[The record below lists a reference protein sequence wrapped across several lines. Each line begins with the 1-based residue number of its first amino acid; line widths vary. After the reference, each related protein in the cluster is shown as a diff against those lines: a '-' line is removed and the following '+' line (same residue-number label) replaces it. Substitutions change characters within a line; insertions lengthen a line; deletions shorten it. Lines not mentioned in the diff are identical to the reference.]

1 MPKTT
6 SVWLLKH
13 YPPLR
18 EIAPDDWDEIFHQAG
33 KPWDEEEDEYIRQW
47 YGREPAMN
55 MAYALGRTSNTGRA
69 SWKLTGR
76 SEKMS
81 VRQNSSRIL
90 MSIKPEFAYQILDG
104 KKFYEYRRVLPR
116 ESFTKVVVYASSPV
130 QRFIGEFDVDEVIT
144 GDLED
149 VWNRTRYRGG
159 ILKDYYDRY
168 FSGKTVAHALH
179 VVRPIQYRY
188 SVDPKDIIADFHP
201 PQSFSYL
208 TDELYVRIEGASNG
222 KILR

>member
-1 MPKTT
+1 
-6 SVWLLKH
+6 
-13 YPPLR
+13 
-18 EIAPDDWDEIFHQAG
+18 
-33 KPWDEEEDEYIRQW
+33 
-47 YGREPAMN
+47 
-55 MAYALGRTSNTGRA
+55 
-69 SWKLTGR
+69 
-76 SEKMS
+76 MS

-104 KKFYEYRRVLPR
+104 KKFYQMRRVLPR
-116 ESFTKVVVYASSPV
+116 GPITNVIVYASSPV
-130 QRFIGEFDVDEVIT
+130 QRFIGEFDVDEVVT

-149 VWNRTRYRGG
+149 VWNGTRYRGG

-222 KILR
+222 GILR